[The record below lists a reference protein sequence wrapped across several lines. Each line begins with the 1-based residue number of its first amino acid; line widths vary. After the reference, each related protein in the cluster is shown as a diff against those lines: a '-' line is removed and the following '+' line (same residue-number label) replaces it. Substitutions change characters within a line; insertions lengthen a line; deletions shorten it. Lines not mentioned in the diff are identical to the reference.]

1 MYAYLD
7 KTHLLYD
14 KQFGFRNKHSTS
26 HALISLTESIKKYL
40 DNKEIVS
47 GVFIDLAK
55 AFDTVNHAILCN
67 KLNYYGFRGKS
78 NELLKSFLANRKQ
91 YVSING
97 FNSESLNINCG
108 VPQGSTLGPLLFI
121 IYINDLHFALKFST
135 SSHFADDT
143 CLIYS
148 TKNPKTLETNLNY
161 DLKKL
166 NQWLLANRLSLNI
179 DKTRLLLFHS
189 KHNKNQYDINI
200 KLNGVRL
207 EPSRSVKYLGVYLDD
222 NLSWDIHIKE
232 LSKKLS
238 RANGIMSKLRHYVP
252 KSTILQIYYSL
263 FFSHLSYGISVW
275 SLTSKKNIDLVSILQ
290 KKCIRL
296 MNSASYNDHTNPLF
310 LENRL
315 LKLNDIIVLNQLL
328 LANLFNN
335 KVLPDDLKFL
345 FSRAVCIHDHNTR
358 ISDTNFF
365 VPSIN
370 STNYGEL
377 SLKYKIPYVWNK
389 FSRLCPGIVG
399 KSFKAVSYTHL
410 TLPTILLV

>member
-377 SLKYKIPYVWNK
+377 SLKYKIPCLEQIFQIMPRHCWQV
-389 FSRLCPGIVG
+389 LQ
-399 KSFKAVSYTHL
+399 SYQKNYQK
-410 TLPTILLV
+410 LLS